1 MSLIE
6 TKRTTAIKVADALN
20 SIEGVPVSAFA
31 KELSAKWANGDIE
44 FKDKTDSLIS
54 IKENV
59 KDISI
64 PLEERKI
71 KMYPMNFEDFCCALV
86 KWKCNGRIYKEV
98 LGKYALLPKDKL
110 RFWFT
115 IY

>member
-64 PLEERKI
+64 TL
-71 KMYPMNFEDFCCALV
+71 
-86 KWKCNGRIYKEV
+86 
-98 LGKYALLPKDKL
+98 
-110 RFWFT
+110 
-115 IY
+115 